1 MLHGT
6 NAALILGAG
15 FSKSAGLPLTWELF
29 NPNVKVRAQCKEAEV
44 NNAAVQRAFENAIK
58 TNPNLAVEV
67 WLSQLYAE
75 RENPLQPMID
85 GIRWIDA
92 IRYILA
98 RLVNLPNGSNTHY
111 YYGVG
116 TYECH
121 SHHLKF
127 WERLEKEF
135 KLKYIVTMNYD
146 ILVEQALH
154 SDKSVHRASPR
165 WYYGGFQHVQVVRKI
180 TDIRGKGKFE
190 LMPLGNE
197 FVIYKLHGSV
207 NWAWEPHSPSLK
219 IHHDVRPVYRVQQ
232 DLIPAIVPPIPE
244 KDMPP
249 EFGQIWNEA
258 KKVLAQTPVWII
270 CGYSL
275 PDYDEALHNWFGE
288 ILEMRKTDTTKLI
301 ILDPYSDNVA
311 AKWGA
316 LSKSCDIIPLKGLPD
331 ALEDKWI

>member
-1 MLHGT
+1 MAHDR

-15 FSKSAGLPLTWELF
+15 FSKAAELPLTWELF
-29 NPNVKVRAQCKEAEV
+29 SSEVKVRAQCKKAEV
-44 NNAAVQRAFENAIK
+44 NNAAVQKAFENAIK
-58 TNPNLAVEV
+58 TDPNLPVEV
-67 WLSQLYAE
+67 WLAQLYAE
-75 RENPLQPMID
+75 RENPLQSEIH
-85 GIRWIDA
+85 GTRWMDA
-92 IRYILA
+92 IRFILA

-116 TYECH
+116 TYGCH
-121 SHHLKF
+121 PHHLSF

-135 KLKYIVTMNYD
+135 NLKYIVTMNYD
-146 ILVEQALH
+146 ILVEQSLH
-154 SDKSVHRASPR
+154 TDKSVHRTMPR
-165 WYYGGFQHVQVVRKI
+165 WRYGGFQHVQVVRKI

-190 LMPLGNE
+190 LMPLGDE

-219 IHHDVRPVYRVQQ
+219 IHHDVRPVYRVQE

-258 KKVLAQTPVWII
+258 KKVLAQTPNWVI

-275 PDYDEALHNWFGE
+275 PDYDEALKNWFGE
-288 ILEMRKTDTTKLI
+288 ILEMRKTENTKLI
-301 ILDPYSDNVA
+301 ILDPYSNNIA
-311 AKWGA
+311 AKWEA
-316 LSKSCDIIPLKGLPD
+316 LSKNCEIIPLKGLPD
-331 ALEDKWI
+331 ALEETWV